1 MNDSRDD
8 RTPDFESGGVQ
19 DLNLSEVPTE
29 LAILPLRD
37 TILFPH
43 AILPLAVA
51 RESSV
56 ALVHEAVR
64 ERKVIGVVTQR
75 DPTVD
80 EPVESD
86 LYRVGTLT
94 HIHKMFKFPDGSL
107 RLVVQGVQRFRV
119 TQVTQYKP
127 FLKANIELLGDVVRP
142 EHEIEV
148 QALAQNAQGLFQRVV
163 ELSPT
168 LSDELQGLAANIQDP
183 SRLADF
189 IAGSLQSL
197 STPQKQELLEV
208 LDVRTR
214 LDRLN
219 KVLMKDLEVL
229 EVGNKIQSQVKTELQ
244 KNQREYYLR
253 EQMKAIQ
260 KELGDG
266 DDQQREYNELR
277 EKIEKAGMPEDVK
290 KEALREL
297 DRLSKMSPAAA
308 EYTVAR
314 TYLDWLVALPWNKRT
329 EAEIDLKK
337 AKEVLDNDHYDL
349 EKVKERI
356 LEYLAVRR
364 MKPDI
369 KGPILCFVGPP
380 GVGKTSLGK
389 SIASAMGRKFHR
401 LSLGGM
407 RDEAEIRGHRRTYI
421 GALPGQIIQ
430 GLRRAESKNPVFMLD
445 EVDKIG
451 ADFRGD
457 PASALLE
464 VLDPE
469 QNNTFKDHYIDL
481 PFDLSEVLFITTANI
496 LDTVPPALKDRMEVI
511 RLAGYIEEE
520 KLHIARRHLIPRQLE
535 NHGMATEYVGFDDE
549 ALTKLIR
556 EYTREAG
563 LRNLEREI
571 ASIIRK
577 VARKRAEGQTDRVVV
592 NPERVE
598 EFLGAPYFMREEME
612 ERTLIPGVAIGLSWT
627 AAGGEVLYIEATQ
640 MWGKKG
646 LNLTGQLGDVM
657 KESAQAAL
665 SWVRAHA
672 RQLGVEESFFER
684 VDLHLHVPEGA
695 IPKDGPSAGITLATA
710 LVSLLTNRPVRP
722 RVAMTGEMTLSGRVL
737 PVGGIKEKVLAA
749 HRLGVKEVLL
759 PKRNE
764 KAVKEDIP
772 ENVRNDLKI
781 HLVSSIEEVL
791 ELALTPG
798 DPYEGVREKGLWQ
811 LRLSN

>member
-1 MNDSRDD
+1 MTERDD
-8 RTPDFESGGVQ
+8 RAPDFESSGVHEVNLQ
-19 DLNLSEVPTE
+19 DVPTE

-75 DPTVD
+75 DPAID

-86 LYRVGTLT
+86 LYRMGTLT

-107 RLVVQGVQRFRV
+107 RLVVQGIQRFRV
-119 TQVTQYKP
+119 VQVTQYRP
-127 FLKANIELLGDVVRP
+127 YLKAQVELIREEMPADQ
-142 EHEIEV
+142 EIEV
-148 QALAQNAQGLFQRVV
+148 RALAQSALGFFQRVV

-168 LSDELQGLAANIQDP
+168 LSDELSTLAGNLQDP
-183 SRLADF
+183 ARLADF
-189 IAGSLQSL
+189 VAGSLPSL
-197 STPQKQELLEV
+197 NTAQKQEFLEV
-208 LDVRTR
+208 LDVRAR
-214 LDRLN
+214 LERIN
-219 KVLMKDLEVL
+219 KVLVKDLEVL
-229 EVGNKIQSQVKTELQ
+229 EVGSKIQSQVKSELQ

-260 KELGDG
+260 KELGDS
-266 DDQQREYNELR
+266 DDQQREWSELK
-277 EKIEKAGMPEDVK
+277 EKIEKAGMPEEAK

-297 DRLSKMSPAAA
+297 DRLSRMSPAAA

-314 TYLDWLVALPWNKRT
+314 TYLDWLVALPWSKRT
-329 EAEIDLKK
+329 EGEIDLVK

-349 EKVKERI
+349 EKVKDRI
-356 LEYLAVRR
+356 LEYLAVRK

-389 SIASAMGRKFHR
+389 SIASALGRKFHR

-430 GLRRAESKNPVFMLD
+430 GLRRAESKNPVFILD

-496 LDTVPPALKDRMEVI
+496 LDTVPPALRDRMEVI
-511 RLAGYIEEE
+511 RLAGYTEEE
-520 KLHIARRHLIPRQLE
+520 KLHIARRHLIPRQLD
-535 NHGMATEYVGFDDE
+535 NHGLSPEIVAFGDE
-549 ALTKLIR
+549 ALVKLIR

-571 ASIIRK
+571 ASILRK
-577 VARKRAEGQTDRVVV
+577 IARKKAEGSSETVAVT
-592 NPERVE
+592 PEKVE
-598 EFLGAPYFMREEME
+598 EYLGAPYFMREEMD
-612 ERTLIPGVAIGLSWT
+612 ERTLIPGVALGLSWT
-627 AAGGEVLYIEATQ
+627 AAGGETLYIEASQ
-640 MWGKKG
+640 MFGKKG

-657 KESAQAAL
+657 KESAQTAL

-672 RQLGVEESFFER
+672 RQLGIEDSFFER

-695 IPKDGPSAGITLATA
+695 IPKDGPSAGITLVTA
-710 LVSLLTNRPVRP
+710 IVSLLTGRAVRP
-722 RVAMTGEMTLSGRVL
+722 RVAMTGEMTLAGRVL

-749 HRLGVKEVLL
+749 HRLGVKEVIL

-764 KAVKEDIP
+764 KAVKEDLP
-772 ENVRNDLKI
+772 EKIRNDVKI

-791 ELALTPG
+791 EMALTPG
-798 DPYEGVREKGLWQ
+798 DPYAMREKDRWHLS
-811 LRLSN
+811 LSN

>member
-1 MNDSRDD
+1 MSD
-8 RTPDFESGGVQ
+8 REDRAPDFESAGVHEV
-19 DLNLSEVPTE
+19 NLQEVPTE

-56 ALVHEAVR
+56 ALVHDAVR

-75 DPTVD
+75 DPAVD
-80 EPVESD
+80 DPVESD
-86 LYRVGTLT
+86 LHRMGTLT

-107 RLVVQGVQRFRV
+107 RLVVQGIQRFRLD
-119 TQVTQYKP
+119 QVTQFRP
-127 FLKANIELLGDVVRP
+127 FLKAQVERLREETPAEQEV
-142 EHEIEV
+142 EIR
-148 QALAQNAQGLFQRVV
+148 ALAQNALGFFQRVV

-168 LSDELQGLAANIQDP
+168 LSDELSTLAANIQEP
-183 SRLADF
+183 ARLADF
-189 IAGSLQSL
+189 IAGSLTSL
-197 STPQKQELLEV
+197 KTSQKQEFLEM
-208 LDVRTR
+208 LDIRTR
-214 LDRLN
+214 LEAVN
-219 KVLMKDLEVL
+219 KVLVKDLEVL
-229 EVGNKIQSQVKTELQ
+229 EVGSKIQSQVKSELQ

-260 KELGDG
+260 KELGDS
-266 DDQQREYNELR
+266 DDQQREYNELK
-277 EKIEKAGMPEDVK
+277 EKIEKAAMPEEAQ

-297 DRLSKMSPAAA
+297 ERLSRMSPAAA
-308 EYTVAR
+308 EYTVTR
-314 TYLDWLVALPWNKRT
+314 TYLDWLVALPWSKRT
-329 EAEIDLKK
+329 DAEIDLAK

-349 EKVKERI
+349 ERVKDRI
-356 LEYLAVRR
+356 LEYLAVRK

-389 SIASAMGRKFHR
+389 SIATSLGRKFHR

-430 GLRRAESKNPVFMLD
+430 GLRRAESKNPVFILD

-496 LDTVPPALKDRMEVI
+496 LDTVPPALRDRMEVI
-511 RLAGYIEEE
+511 RLAGYTEEE
-520 KLHIARRHLIPRQLE
+520 KLHIARRHLIPRQLD
-535 NHGMATEYVGFDDE
+535 NHGLSAEQVAFGDD
-549 ALTKLIR
+549 ALIKLIR

-577 VARKRAEGQTDRVVV
+577 VARKKAEGALETVAVT
-592 NPERVE
+592 PEKVE
-598 EFLGAPYFMREEME
+598 EFLGAPYFMREEMD
-612 ERTLIPGVAIGLSWT
+612 ERTLIPGVALGLSWT
-627 AAGGEVLYIEATQ
+627 AAGGETLYIEASQ
-640 MWGKKG
+640 MFGKKG
-646 LNLTGQLGDVM
+646 LTLTGQLGDVM

-665 SWVRAHA
+665 TWVRSHA
-672 RQLGVEESFFER
+672 KQLGIEDSFFER

-695 IPKDGPSAGITLATA
+695 IPKDGPSAGITLVTA
-710 LVSLLTNRPVRP
+710 IVSLLTGRAVRP

-749 HRLGVKEVLL
+749 HRLGVKEVIL

-772 ENVRNDLKI
+772 DNVRADIKI

-791 ELALTPG
+791 ETALTPG
-798 DPYEGVREKGLWQ
+798 DVYQVPQKDRWH

>member
-1 MNDSRDD
+1 MSEKDD
-8 RTPDFESGGVQ
+8 RTPDFESAGVGEI
-19 DLNLSEVPTE
+19 NLSEVPTD
-29 LAILPLRD
+29 LAVLPLRD

-56 ALVHEAVR
+56 ALVHDAVR

-75 DPTVD
+75 DPAVD
-80 EPVESD
+80 DPVESD
-86 LYRVGTLT
+86 LFRVGTLT

-107 RLVVQGVQRFRV
+107 RLVVQGVQRFRLR
-119 TQVTQYKP
+119 QVHQYRP
-127 FLKANIELLGDVVRP
+127 FLKASIELLNEIVPPDQEVEVR
-142 EHEIEV
+142 
-148 QALAQNAQGLFQRVV
+148 ALAQSAQGLFQRVV

-168 LSDELQGLAANIQDP
+168 LSDELQALAANIQDP
-183 SRLADF
+183 GRLADF
-189 IAGSLQSL
+189 VAASLPSL
-197 STPQKQELLEV
+197 TTPQKQEMLET
-208 LDVRTR
+208 LDVRAR

-219 KVLMKDLEVL
+219 KVLVKDLEVL

-260 KELGDG
+260 KELGEG
-266 DDQQREYNELR
+266 DDQQREFNELR
-277 EKIEKAGMPEDVK
+277 EKIEAAGMTEEVK

-329 EAEIDLKK
+329 ESEIDLKK

-356 LEYLAVRR
+356 LEYLAVRK

-380 GVGKTSLGK
+380 GVGKTSLGR

-401 LSLGGM
+401 ISLGGM

-421 GALPGQIIQ
+421 GALPGQVMQ

-445 EVDKIG
+445 EIDKLG

-481 PFDLSEVLFITTANI
+481 PFDLSEVLFITTANV
-496 LDTVPPALKDRMEVI
+496 LDTVPAALRDRMEVI

-520 KLHIARRHLIPRQLE
+520 KLHIARSHLIPRQLA
-535 NHGMATEYVGFDDE
+535 NHGLTAEQVAFGDD
-549 ALTKLIR
+549 ALKKLIR

-577 VARKRAEGQTDRVVV
+577 VARRHAEGQTETVAVT
-592 NPERVE
+592 PERVE
-598 EFLGAPYFMREEME
+598 EFLGAPTFMREEMD

-640 MWGKKG
+640 MWGQKG
-646 LNLTGQLGDVM
+646 LTLTGQLGDVM

-665 SWVRAHA
+665 AWVRAHA
-672 RQLGVEESFFER
+672 RQLGIEESFFER

-695 IPKDGPSAGITLATA
+695 IPKDGPSAGITLVTA
-710 LVSLLTNRPVRP
+710 LASLLTGRPVRP
-722 RVAMTGEMTLSGRVL
+722 RVAMTGEMTLTGRVL

-749 HRLGVKEVLL
+749 HRLGIKEVIL

-764 KAVKEDIP
+764 KAIKEDIP
-772 ENVRNDLKI
+772 ENVRNDLKL
-781 HLVSSIEEVL
+781 HMVSSIEEVL

-798 DPYEGVREKGLWQ
+798 EAFPVPAGQRWQ
-811 LRLSN
+811 LRLN

>member
-1 MNDSRDD
+1 VSEP
-8 RTPDFESGGVQ
+8 TPDFESGGVHEV
-19 DLNLSEVPTE
+19 DLRDLPGE
-29 LAILPLRD
+29 LGILPLRD

-43 AILPLAVA
+43 AVLPLAVA

-56 ALVHEAVR
+56 ALVNEAVR
-64 ERKVIGVVTQR
+64 ERKVIGVATQR
-75 DPTVD
+75 DPAID

-86 LYRVGTLT
+86 LYRIGTLT

-119 TQVTQYKP
+119 LSVTQYKP
-127 FLKANIELLGDVVRP
+127 FLRAQIELLKDHLRP
-142 EHEIEV
+142 EQEIEV
-148 QALAQNAQGLFQRVV
+148 RALAQSAQGLFQRVV

-168 LSDELQGLAANIQDP
+168 LSDELQALAANIQEP

-197 STPQKQELLEV
+197 TTPQKQELLEV

-214 LDRLN
+214 LEKVN
-219 KVLMKDLEVL
+219 KILAKDLEVL
-229 EVGNKIQSQVKTELQ
+229 EVGSRIQSQVKTELQ

-260 KELGDG
+260 KELGEG
-266 DDQQREYNELR
+266 DDQQREIAELR
-277 EKIEKAGMPEDVK
+277 EKIEAAGMPDDAK

-308 EYTVAR
+308 EYTVSR
-314 TYLDWLVALPWNKRT
+314 TYLDWLVALPWARRS
-329 EAEIDLKK
+329 ESEIDLVR
-337 AKEVLDNDHYDL
+337 AKEILDNDHYDL

-356 LEYLAVRR
+356 LEYLAVRK

-369 KGPILCFVGPP
+369 KGPILCFLGPP
-380 GVGKTSLGK
+380 GVGKTSLGR

-430 GLRRAESKNPVFMLD
+430 GLRRADSKNPVFMLD
-445 EVDKIG
+445 EVDKLG

-469 QNNTFKDHYIDL
+469 QNSTFKDHYVDL
-481 PFDLSEVLFITTANI
+481 PFDLSEVLFICTANV
-496 LDTVPPALKDRMEVI
+496 LDTVPPALRDRMEVI

-520 KLHIARRHLIPRQLE
+520 KLQIARRHIIPRQIE
-535 NHGMATEYVGFDDE
+535 NHGMKPEDIAFGDD
-549 ALTKLIR
+549 ALVKLIR

-563 LRNLEREI
+563 LRNLEREV

-577 VARKRAEGQTDRVVV
+577 LARKRAEGLTETVALT
-592 NPERVE
+592 PEKVE
-598 EFLGAPYFMREEME
+598 EFLGAPYFLREEME
-612 ERTLIPGVAIGLSWT
+612 ERTLIPGVALGLSWT
-627 AAGGEVLYIEATQ
+627 AAGGEVLYVEASQ
-640 MWGKKG
+640 MWGAKG
-646 LNLTGQLGDVM
+646 LTLTGQLGEVM

-672 RQLGVEESFFER
+672 RELEIEESFFDR
-684 VDLHLHVPEGA
+684 VDIHLHVPEGA
-695 IPKDGPSAGITLATA
+695 IPKDGPSAGVTLVTA
-710 LVSLLTNRPVRP
+710 LVSLLTRRPVRP
-722 RVAMTGEMTLSGRVL
+722 RVAMTGEATLSGRVL

-749 HRLGVKEVLL
+749 HRLGVKEVIL

-781 HLVSSIEEVL
+781 HLVSTIEDVL
-791 ELALTPG
+791 GLALTP
-798 DPYEGVREKGLWQ
+798 REAKGAAREQAGWQ
-811 LRLSN
+811 PRLSN

>member
-1 MNDSRDD
+1 LSDSKDERA
-8 RTPDFESGGVQ
+8 PDFESPGIGDV
-19 DLNLSEVPTE
+19 NLAELPAE

-56 ALVHEAVR
+56 ALVNEAVK
-64 ERKVIGVVTQR
+64 ERRVIGVVTQR
-75 DPTVD
+75 DPGVD
-80 EPVESD
+80 DPVEAD
-86 LYRVGTLT
+86 LHRIGTLT
-94 HIHKMFKFPDGSL
+94 HIHKMFRFPDGSL
-107 RLVVQGVQRFRV
+107 RLVVQGVHRFRV
-119 TQVTQYKP
+119 LQVVQYKP
-127 FLKANIELLGDVVRP
+127 YVKAQIEIIRETLRP
-142 EHEIEV
+142 EQEIEV
-148 QALAQNAQGLFQRVV
+148 EALAQSVQGLFQRVV
-163 ELSPT
+163 EISPT
-168 LSDELQGLAANIQDP
+168 LSDELQAMAANIRDP
-183 SRLADF
+183 ARLADF
-189 IAGSLQSL
+189 VAGSLQSL
-197 STPQKQELLEV
+197 STAQKQEILEV
-208 LDVRTR
+208 LDVRVR
-214 LDRLN
+214 LDRIN
-219 KVLMKDLEVL
+219 KVLVKDLEVL

-253 EQMKAIQ
+253 EQLKAIQ
-260 KELGDG
+260 KELGEG
-266 DDQQREYNELR
+266 DDQQRETLELR
-277 EKIEKAGMPEDVK
+277 DKIEAAGMPADAK

-314 TYLDWLVALPWNKRT
+314 TYLDWLVALPWAKRT
-329 EAEIDLKK
+329 EVEIDIVK
-337 AKEVLDNDHYDL
+337 AREVLDNDHYDL
-349 EKVKERI
+349 EKVKDRI
-356 LEYLAVRR
+356 LEYLAVRK

-389 SIASAMGRKFHR
+389 SIATAMGRKFHR

-445 EVDKIG
+445 EVDKLG

-469 QNNTFKDHYIDL
+469 QNNSFKDHYVDI
-481 PFDLSEVLFITTANI
+481 PFDLSEVLFICTANI
-496 LDTVPPALKDRMEVI
+496 LDTIPWALRDRMEVI

-520 KLHIARRHLIPRQLE
+520 KLAIARRHLIPRQFE
-535 NHGMATEYVGFDDE
+535 NHGMSAEHIAFGDE
-549 ALTKLIR
+549 ALVKLIR

-577 VARKRAEGQTDRVVV
+577 VARKRAEGLTETVAVT
-592 NPERVE
+592 PERVE

-612 ERTLIPGVAIGLSWT
+612 ERTLIPGVAMGLSWT
-627 AAGGEVLYIEATQ
+627 PAGGEVLYIEASQ
-640 MWGKKG
+640 MWGQKG
-646 LNLTGQLGDVM
+646 LTLTGQLGDVM

-672 RQLGVEESFFER
+672 RELGIEESFFER

-695 IPKDGPSAGITLATA
+695 IPKDGPSAGVTLVTA
-710 LVSLLTNRPVRP
+710 LVSLLTGRPVRP

-749 HRLGVKEVLL
+749 HRLGVREVLI

-764 KAVKEDIP
+764 KAFKEDIP
-772 ENVRNDLKI
+772 ENVRNDVKI
-781 HLVSSIEEVL
+781 HLVATIEEVL
-791 ELALTPG
+791 QLALTPA
-798 DPYEGVREKGLWQ
+798 DSKGASVGPQLWQ
-811 LRLSN
+811 PRLSN